1 VMRDFEFPNFFE
13 VEILYFPG
21 SHSSLKEKPYY
32 DEVVKKLLMD
42 Q

>member
-1 VMRDFEFPNFFE
+1 VD
-13 VEILYFPG
+13 ILYFPG